1 MVLQAKFIMEKIP
14 TIKEIAKR
22 LKVSKSTVS
31 RALHGHPSIGLVT
44 TMRVKKVAN
53 ELNYEPDR
61 TAIFFKQR
69 KTFTIGIIMPNVSEA
84 FFSSALCGIEDF
96 AGKKNYNVII
106 GQSLEDPEKEKHF
119 LETMKNHRVDG
130 VIMSITKNTI
140 DYGVFDQLKRYNIPV
155 VFFDRVPKMNDI
167 HYSACNLQSG
177 LLQSIDYLIAKGHC
191 NIGLINGPTQLS
203 ASKERLEAYRKGLE
217 NHSITFTMEYV
228 VSSDLS
234 CEQNYSAMQNLLS
247 LKERP
252 SAIITFNDY
261 VALDAIKV
269 ARKNNLIINRDIS
282 FVSFAN
288 LPIWQYMDNLP
299 LASIEQ
305 FPQIQGKN
313 AAEILFKLID
323 GNNNP
328 EQGGPVVH
336 NIKFD
341 SRMVSYSCVITG

>member
-1 MVLQAKFIMEKIP
+1 MEKIP

-31 RALHGHPSIGLVT
+31 RALNGHPSIGLVT
-44 TMRVKKVAN
+44 TMRVKNVAS

-69 KTFTIGIIMPNVSEA
+69 KTFTIGVIMPNVSEA
-84 FFSSALCGIEDF
+84 FFSSALCGIEDS
-96 AGKKNYNVII
+96 AGKKKYNVII

-119 LETMKNHRVDG
+119 LETMKDHRVDG
-130 VIMSITKNTI
+130 VIISITKNTI
-140 DYGVFDQLKRYNIPV
+140 DYGVFDRLKRFNIPV
-155 VFFDRVPKMNDI
+155 VFFDRVPNMNNI
-167 HYSACNLQSG
+167 HYSACDLQTG
-177 LLQSIDYLIAKGHC
+177 LLQSIDHLVAKGHR
-191 NIGLINGPTQLS
+191 NIGLINGPAPLI
-203 ASKERLEAYRKGLE
+203 ASKERFDAYRKGLE
-217 NHSITFTMEYV
+217 NHGITFSKEYA

-234 CEQNYSAMQNLLS
+234 SEQNYSAMHNLLS

-269 ARKNNLIINRDIS
+269 AKKNNMVINRDIS

-288 LPIWQYMDNLP
+288 LPIWQYMDSLP

-305 FPQIQGKN
+305 FPQMQGTN

-323 GNNNP
+323 GHSNAGQ
-328 EQGGPVVH
+328 EAPVVH
-336 NIKFD
+336 SIKFD
-341 SRMVSYSCVITG
+341 SRMVSYQTVITG

>member
-1 MVLQAKFIMEKIP
+1 MEKIP

-69 KTFTIGIIMPNVSEA
+69 KTFTIGVIMPNVSEA
-84 FFSSALCGIEDF
+84 FFSSALCGIEDC

-130 VIMSITKNTI
+130 VIISITKNTI
-140 DYGVFDQLKRYNIPV
+140 DYEVFDRLKRYNIPV
-155 VFFDRVPKMNDI
+155 VFFDRIPKMSDI
-167 HYSACNLQSG
+167 HYSACDLQSG
-177 LLQSIDYLIAKGHC
+177 LSQSIDYLIEKGHR
-191 NIGLINGPTQLS
+191 NIGLINGPAPLI
-203 ASKERLEAYRKGLE
+203 ASKERFEGYKKALGS
-217 NHSITFTMEYV
+217 HSITFTREYV
-228 VSSDLS
+228 VASDLS

-261 VALDAIKV
+261 VALDAIKI
-269 ARKNNLIINRDIS
+269 AKKNNMIINRDIS

-305 FPQIQGKN
+305 FPQLQGKN
-313 AAEILFKLID
+313 AAEILFKVIN
-323 GNNNP
+323 GHSNTGQEP
-328 EQGGPVVH
+328 PVWH

-341 SRMVSYSCVITG
+341 SRMVSYPSAITS